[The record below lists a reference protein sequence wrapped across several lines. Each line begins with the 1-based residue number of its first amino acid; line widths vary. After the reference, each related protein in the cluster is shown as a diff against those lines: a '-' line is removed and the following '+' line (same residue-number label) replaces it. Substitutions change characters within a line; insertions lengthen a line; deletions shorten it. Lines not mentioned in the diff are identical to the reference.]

1 MEISTDGGSTWADL
15 PPDGGY
21 PSTFA
26 QTEDP
31 PINACGFAAAHGA
44 FTGVSTAAANADPN
58 NGTATA
64 VFKPFAKDL
73 SSYAGQTVRIRWR
86 MSSDPASAYLGFL
99 LDQVRI
105 GNGVIFA
112 DGFEETPAGRDYT
125 CH

>member
-1 MEISTDGGSTWADL
+1 
-15 PPDGGY
+15 
-21 PSTFA
+21 
-26 QTEDP
+26 
-31 PINACGFAAAHGA
+31 
-44 FTGVSTAAANADPN
+44 
-58 NGTATA
+58 
-64 VFKPFAKDL
+64 VFKPFSKDL